1 MQLTFID
8 LNSWIF
14 RIGDRTLLVDP
25 WLVDPMVFYGI
36 PFLFTAYHRQAPAF
50 TPQTLPPIDAILL
63 SQGLDDH
70 CHIPTLERLDRSIP
84 VLASPSAAKVARKL
98 GYQQVQALSPWES
111 HSLGDV
117 SVLAVPGASIQ
128 GQLENGYV
136 LEDTRQRTRLYYE
149 PHQFRPETGIAEK
162 VGRVDV
168 AIAPVIGQIFPL
180 LGEVIMGPQ
189 QALALAQ
196 ALRPQVYVPTTHGEI
211 NASGLLP
218 KVIRSVGSLAEFEAL
233 LAQHCASTRV
243 QTPAPGETLDLSALV
258 KAA

>member
-36 PFLFTAYHRQAPAF
+36 PFLFTAYHQQAPVF
-50 TPQTLPPIDAILL
+50 TPQTLPPVDAILL

-70 CHIPTLERLDRSIP
+70 CHVPTLERLDRSIP
-84 VLASPSAAKVARKL
+84 VIASPNAAKVVRKL
-98 GYQQVQALSPWES
+98 GYQQVDALSPWQTYA
-111 HSLGDV
+111 LG
-117 SVLAVPGASIQ
+117 SVEILAVPGASIQ

-149 PHQFRPETGIAEK
+149 PHQFRPETGIVER

-180 LGEVIMGPQ
+180 MGEVIMGPQ
-189 QALALAQ
+189 QALTLAQ
-196 ALRPQVYVPTTHGEI
+196 ALHPKVYVPTTHGEI
-211 NASGLLP
+211 KASGVLP
-218 KVIRSVGSLAEFEAL
+218 KVIRSVGSLTEFEAL
-233 LAQHCASTRV
+233 LTKHCASTRLL
-243 QTPAPGETLDLSALV
+243 TPAPGETLDLSALLS
-258 KAA
+258 AA